1 MTEFLKKINPVLI
14 DLITGCLLYGIVG
27 AALIILAVPHFYEG
41 SIGKLVLGLVIGV
54 ILMMVLAV
62 HMSIAVERS
71 LMLGEDGAT
80 KHNLKMFSVRILLV
94 LAVFGIVYFTGIGS
108 PVTLVAGTLSL
119 KVAAYLQP
127 FTHKFIVSKIIK

>member
-27 AALIILAVPHFYEG
+27 VALIIFVVPHFYEG
-41 SIGKLVLGLVIGV
+41 GIGKLVLGLVIGV

-62 HMSIAVERS
+62 HMSIAVEHS

-94 LAVFGIVYFTGIGS
+94 LAVFGMVYFTGIGN
-108 PVTLVAGTLSL
+108 PITLVVGMLSL